1 MFSIFLTVHSWIRWL
16 VLLSL
21 TTSIIDAALGLQ
33 KDRPFTRRDNALR
46 HWTATIAH
54 IQLLVGMIVYIKSPF
69 LGTFFKYIHI
79 TCMMTSIIFIT
90 LGSSLAKRRSADKE
104 KFRTILTWF
113 SIALIIIFIAI
124 PWPFSPL
131 ASRPLIR

>member
-1 MFSIFLTVHSWIRWL
+1 MFSLLLTVHSWIRWL
-16 VLLSL
+16 ILLSL
-21 TTSIIDAALGLQ
+21 TASITDAALGL
-33 KDRPFTRRDNALR
+33 KKGRPFTGRDNALR

-54 IQLLVGMIVYIKSPF
+54 TQLLVGMIVYIKSPF
-69 LGTFFKYIHI
+69 LSFFFKYIHI
-79 TCMMTSIIFIT
+79 TLMMTSIILIT
-90 LGSSLAKRRSADKE
+90 LGSSLAKRRSIDKE
-104 KFRTILTWF
+104 KFRTMLTWF